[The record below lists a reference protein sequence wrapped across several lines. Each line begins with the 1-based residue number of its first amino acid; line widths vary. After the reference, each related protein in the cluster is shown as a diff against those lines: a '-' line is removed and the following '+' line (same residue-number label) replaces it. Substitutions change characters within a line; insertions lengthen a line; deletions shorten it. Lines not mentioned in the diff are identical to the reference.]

1 MKDLLAL
8 VTLILL
14 LCPTLAVSQSVSADL
29 VIKNANIRTMDDK
42 RSVVRA
48 IAVVNGRI
56 IALGSDDEIAK
67 LVGKKTQ
74 VLDAGGKTIIPGFND
89 AHLHFVPGGEQL
101 SLVDLRSSQSPEEF
115 AQRIKDY
122 AAKLKEGEWITGGRW
137 DHENWKP
144 ANLPTKE
151 LIDKA
156 APKNPVFVNRLDGH
170 MAVANSLALK
180 LAGVTKDTKD
190 VAGGVIVRDSN
201 GEPTGVF
208 KDAAM
213 DLVSRVIPDQTFEQR
228 LASAE
233 AATNYAASLGVTS
246 AQDMQANQNL
256 AVYETLLQQGKLK
269 TRLYAGAEL
278 ADWKSRAHVG
288 IRHAFGGPM
297 LRTGT
302 LKGYGDGSLG
312 SSTAWFFEPY
322 SDTPSTSGVPSAE
335 MPHLYEH
342 ISAADKNGL
351 QVMIHAIGDRT
362 NATVLDIY
370 ERVEK
375 EDGQSDRR
383 FRIEHAQHLR
393 VSDIPRFAKLGVVAS
408 MQPVHLTDDGR
419 WAEKRLGKD
428 RLKGTYAFKSLLASG
443 AHVAFGTDWSV
454 APLNPLFGIY
464 AAVTRRTTDDKNPN
478 GWLPDEK
485 ISVDA
490 AVRCYTLGSAYAEFQ
505 ENEKGTLEVGKLAD
519 MVILSED
526 IFTIDPTTIANVS
539 VLKTIVGG
547 RVVFDSV
554 SAAK

>member
-1 MKDLLAL
+1 
-8 VTLILL
+8 
-14 LCPTLAVSQSVSADL
+14 
-29 VIKNANIRTMDDK
+29 
-42 RSVVRA
+42 
-48 IAVVNGRI
+48 
-56 IALGSDDEIAK
+56 
-67 LVGKKTQ
+67 
-74 VLDAGGKTIIPGFND
+74 
-89 AHLHFVPGGEQL
+89 
-101 SLVDLRSSQSPEEF
+101 
-115 AQRIKDY
+115 
-122 AAKLKEGEWITGGRW
+122 
-137 DHENWKP
+137 
-144 ANLPTKE
+144 
-151 LIDKA
+151 
-156 APKNPVFVNRLDGH
+156 
-170 MAVANSLALK
+170 
-180 LAGVTKDTKD
+180 
-190 VAGGVIVRDSN
+190 
-201 GEPTGVF
+201 
-208 KDAAM
+208 M
-213 DLVSRVIPDQTFEQR
+213 DLVSRVIPDQTFSQR

-278 ADWKSRAHVG
+278 SDWKSGAHVG

-312 SSTAWFFEPY
+312 SSTAWFFDPY

-335 MPHLYEH
+335 MPQLYEH

-351 QVMIHAIGDRT
+351 QVMIHAIGDKT

-375 EDGQSDRR
+375 EDGPSDRR

-393 VSDIPRFAKLGVVAS
+393 VSDIPRFAKLGVIAS

-419 WAEKRLGKD
+419 WAEKRLGKE

-454 APLNPLFGIY
+454 APLSPLFGIY
-464 AAVTRRTTDDKNPN
+464 AAVTRRTTDNKNPD

-490 AVRCYTLGSAYAEFQ
+490 AVRCYTLGSAYAEYQ
-505 ENEKGTLEVGKLAD
+505 ENEKGTLELGKLAD

-526 IFTIDPTTIANVS
+526 IFTIDPNTIPNVK

-547 RVVFDSV
+547 KVVFDSA

>member
-1 MKDLLAL
+1 MKNLLIIL
-8 VTLILL
+8 TTLL
-14 LCPTLAVSQSVSADL
+14 LLTPSLGVSQTVTADL
-29 VIKNANIRTMDDK
+29 VIKNANIRTMDDN

-48 IAVVNGRI
+48 IAVLNGRI
-56 IALGSDDEIAK
+56 IALGSDAEIGR
-67 LVGKKTQ
+67 LIGSKTR
-74 VLDAGGKTIIPGFND
+74 VLDADGKTIIPGFND
-89 AHLHFVPGGEQL
+89 AHLHFVTGGQQL
-101 SLVDLRSSQSPEEF
+101 SLVDLRSSKSPEEF

-151 LIDKA
+151 LIDKVT
-156 APKNPVFVNRLDGH
+156 PNNPVFVNRLDGH

-201 GEPTGVF
+201 GEPTGVL

-269 TRLYAGAEL
+269 TRLYAGADL
-278 ADWKSRAHVG
+278 IDWKSRAHVG

-335 MPHLYEH
+335 MPQLYEH

-362 NATVLDIY
+362 NATILDIY

-375 EDGQSDRR
+375 EDGPADRR

-464 AAVTRRTTDDKNPN
+464 AAVTRRTTDNKNPD

-526 IFTIDPTTIANVS
+526 IFTIDPTAIANAK
-539 VLKTIVGG
+539 VLTTIVGG
-547 RVVFDSV
+547 KVVFDSD

>member
-14 LCPTLAVSQSVSADL
+14 LCPTLAVSQTVSADL

-48 IAVVNGRI
+48 MAVANGRI
-56 IALGSDDEIAK
+56 LALGTDDEIAK
-67 LVGKKTQ
+67 LVGRKTQ
-74 VLDAGGKTIIPGFND
+74 VIDAGGKTMIPGFND

-144 ANLPTKE
+144 ANLPTKD
-151 LIDKA
+151 LIDKVT
-156 APKNPVFVNRLDGH
+156 PNNPVFVNRLDGH

-190 VAGGVIVRDSN
+190 VAGGVIVRDAN
-201 GEPTGVF
+201 GEPTGVL

-213 DLVSRVIPDQTFEQR
+213 DLVSRVIPDPTFAQR
-228 LASAE
+228 LAAAE

-256 AVYETLLQQGKLK
+256 AVYQTLLQQGKLK

-278 ADWKSRAHVG
+278 ADWQSRAHVG

-322 SDTPSTSGVPSAE
+322 ADTPSTSGVPSAE

-351 QVMIHAIGDRT
+351 QVMIHAIGDKT

-375 EDGQSDRR
+375 EDGPSDRR

-419 WAEKRLGKD
+419 WAEKRLGKE

-490 AVRCYTLGSAYAEFQ
+490 AVRCYTLGSAYAEYQ
-505 ENEKGTLEVGKLAD
+505 ENEKGTLEVGKLGD

-526 IFTIDPTTIANVS
+526 IFTIDPTTIANVT

>member
-1 MKDLLAL
+1 MKNLLVL
-8 VTLILL
+8 FTLILL
-14 LCPTLAVSQSVSADL
+14 IGPSIAVSQTVFAD
-29 VIKNANIRTMDDK
+29 VVVKNANIRTMDDT

-48 IAVVNGRI
+48 MAVLDGRI
-56 IALGSDDEIAK
+56 IALGSDAEIAK
-67 LVGKKTQ
+67 LIGPKTN
-74 VLDAGGKTIIPGFND
+74 VIDAGRKTVIPGFND

-144 ANLPTKE
+144 ANLPTKQ
-151 LIDKA
+151 LIDKVT
-156 APKNPVFVNRLDGH
+156 PNNPVFVNRLDGH

-190 VAGGVIVRDSN
+190 VPGGVIVRDAN
-201 GEPTGVF
+201 GEPTGVL

-213 DLVSRVIPDQTFEQR
+213 DLVSRVIPSPTFAQR
-228 LASAE
+228 LAAAE

-256 AVYETLLQQGKLK
+256 AVYQTLVEQGRLK

-278 ADWKSRAHVG
+278 SDWKSRVHAG

-322 SDTPSTSGVPSAE
+322 ADMPSTSGVPSAE
-335 MPHLYEH
+335 MPLLYEH

-375 EDGQSDRR
+375 EDGPSDRR

-393 VSDIPRFAKLGVVAS
+393 VSDIPRFAKLGVIAS

-419 WAEKRLGKD
+419 WAEKRLGKE
-428 RLKGTYAFKSLLASG
+428 RLKGTYVFKSLLASG

-464 AAVTRRTTDDKNPN
+464 AAVTRQTTDGKNPN

-505 ENEKGTLEVGKLAD
+505 EQEKGTLEVGKLAD
-519 MVILSED
+519 FVVLSDD
-526 IFTIDPTTIANVS
+526 IFTIDPTTIPNVK

>member
-1 MKDLLAL
+1 MKNLLIIL
-8 VTLILL
+8 TTLL
-14 LCPTLAVSQSVSADL
+14 LLTPSLGVSQTVTADL
-29 VIKNANIRTMDDK
+29 VIKNANIRTMDDN

-48 IAVVNGRI
+48 IAVLNGRI
-56 IALGSDDEIAK
+56 IALGSDAE
-67 LVGKKTQ
+67 VGKLIGSKTR
-74 VLDAGGKTIIPGFND
+74 VIDGGGKTIIPGFND
-89 AHLHFVPGGEQL
+89 AHLHFVSGGQQL
-101 SLVDLRSSQSPEEF
+101 SLVDLRSSRSPEEF
-115 AQRIKDY
+115 AERIKDY
-122 AAKLKEGEWITGGRW
+122 AAKLKEGDWITGGRW
-137 DHENWKP
+137 DHENWTP

-151 LIDKA
+151 LIDRA
-156 APKNPVFVNRLDGH
+156 ASKNPVFVNRLDGH

-201 GEPTGVF
+201 GEPTGVL

-269 TRLYAGAEL
+269 TRLYAGADL
-278 ADWKSRAHVG
+278 IDWKSRAHVG

-335 MPHLYEH
+335 MPQLYEH

-362 NATVLDIY
+362 NATILDIY

-375 EDGQSDRR
+375 EDGPADRR

-464 AAVTRRTTDDKNPN
+464 AAVTRRTTDNKNPD

-526 IFTIDPTTIANVS
+526 IFTIDPTAIANAK
-539 VLKTIVGG
+539 VLTTIVGG
-547 RVVFDSV
+547 KVVFDSD

>member
-14 LCPTLAVSQSVSADL
+14 LCPTLAVSQTVSADL

-48 IAVVNGRI
+48 MAVANGRI
-56 IALGSDDEIAK
+56 IALGTDDEIAK
-67 LVGKKTQ
+67 LVGRKTQ
-74 VLDAGGKTIIPGFND
+74 VIDAGGKTIIPGFND

-151 LIDKA
+151 LIDKVT
-156 APKNPVFVNRLDGH
+156 PNNPVFVNRLDGH

-190 VAGGVIVRDSN
+190 VAGGVIVRDAN
-201 GEPTGVF
+201 GEPTGVL

-213 DLVSRVIPDQTFEQR
+213 DLVSRVIPDPTFAQR
-228 LASAE
+228 LAAAE

-256 AVYETLLQQGKLK
+256 AVYQTLLQQGKLK

-278 ADWKSRAHVG
+278 ADWQSRAHVG

-322 SDTPSTSGVPSAE
+322 ADTPSTSGVPSAE

-351 QVMIHAIGDRT
+351 QVMIHAIGDKT

-375 EDGQSDRR
+375 EDGPSDRR

-419 WAEKRLGKD
+419 WAEKRLGKE

-490 AVRCYTLGSAYAEFQ
+490 AVRCYTLGSAYAEYQ
-505 ENEKGTLEVGKLAD
+505 ENEKGTLEVGKLGD

-526 IFTIDPTTIANVS
+526 IFTIDPTTIANVT

>member
-1 MKDLLAL
+1 MKNLLIIL
-8 VTLILL
+8 TILL
-14 LCPTLAVSQSVSADL
+14 LLTPSLGVSQTVTADL
-29 VIKNANIRTMDDK
+29 VIRNANIRTMDDN

-48 IAVVNGRI
+48 IAVLNGRI
-56 IALGSDDEIAK
+56 IALGSDAE
-67 LVGKKTQ
+67 VGKLIGSKTR
-74 VLDAGGKTIIPGFND
+74 VIDGGGKTIIPGFND
-89 AHLHFVPGGEQL
+89 AHLHFVSGGQQL
-101 SLVDLRSSQSPEEF
+101 SLVDLRSSRSPEEF
-115 AQRIKDY
+115 AERIKDY
-122 AAKLKEGEWITGGRW
+122 AAKLKEGDWITGGRW
-137 DHENWKP
+137 DHENWTP

-151 LIDKA
+151 LIDRA
-156 APKNPVFVNRLDGH
+156 ASKNPVFVNRLDGH

-201 GEPTGVF
+201 GEPTGVL

-269 TRLYAGAEL
+269 TRLYAGADL
-278 ADWKSRAHVG
+278 IDWKSRAHVG

-335 MPHLYEH
+335 MPQLYEH

-362 NATVLDIY
+362 NATILDIY

-375 EDGQSDRR
+375 EDGPADRR

-419 WAEKRLGKD
+419 WTEKRLGKD

-464 AAVTRRTTDDKNPN
+464 AAVTRRTTDNKNPD

-526 IFTIDPTTIANVS
+526 IFTIDPTAIANAK
-539 VLKTIVGG
+539 VLTTIVGG
-547 RVVFDSV
+547 KVVFDSD

>member
-1 MKDLLAL
+1 MKNLLVLLTL
-8 VTLILL
+8 VLFVSPSLV
-14 LCPTLAVSQSVSADL
+14 VSQTISADL
-29 VIKNANIRTMDDK
+29 VIKNGNIRTMDDQ
-42 RSVVRA
+42 RTVVRA
-48 IAVVNGRI
+48 VAVLNGRI
-56 IALGSDDEIAK
+56 IALGSDEE
-67 LVGKKTQ
+67 VGKLIGSKTR
-74 VLDAGGKTIIPGFND
+74 VIDAGGKTIIPGFND
-89 AHLHFVPGGEQL
+89 AHLHFVPGGQQL

-122 AAKLKEGEWITGGRW
+122 AAKLKEGEWVTGGRW

-151 LIDKA
+151 LIDRV

-190 VAGGVIVRDSN
+190 VPGDVIVRDSN
-201 GEPTGVF
+201 GEPTGVL

-213 DLVSRVIPDQTFEQR
+213 DLVSHVIPDQTFSQR

-278 ADWKSRAHVG
+278 SDWKSRAHVG

-335 MPHLYEH
+335 MPQLYEH

-351 QVMIHAIGDRT
+351 QVMIHAIGDKT

-375 EDGQSDRR
+375 EDGPSDRR

-393 VSDIPRFAKLGVVAS
+393 VSDIPRFAKLGVIAS

-419 WAEKRLGKD
+419 WAEKRLGKE

-464 AAVTRRTTDDKNPN
+464 AAVTRRTTDDKNPD

-505 ENEKGTLEVGKLAD
+505 ETEKGTLEVGKLAD

-526 IFTIDPTTIANVS
+526 IFTIDPNTIANVK

-547 RVVFDSV
+547 KVVFDSA

>member
-1 MKDLLAL
+1 MKNLLVLLTL
-8 VTLILL
+8 VLFVSPSLV
-14 LCPTLAVSQSVSADL
+14 VSQTVSADL
-29 VIKNANIRTMDDK
+29 VIKNANIRTMDDH
-42 RSVVRA
+42 RTVVRA
-48 IAVVNGRI
+48 VAVLNGRI
-56 IALGSDDEIAK
+56 IALGSDEE
-67 LVGKKTQ
+67 VGKLIGSKTR
-74 VLDAGGKTIIPGFND
+74 VINAGGKMIIPGFND
-89 AHLHFVPGGEQL
+89 AHLHFVPGGQQL

-115 AQRIKDY
+115 AQRIKEY
-122 AAKLKEGEWITGGRW
+122 AAKLKEGEWVTGGRW

-151 LIDKA
+151 LIDRV

-190 VAGGVIVRDSN
+190 VPGGVIVRDSN
-201 GEPTGVF
+201 GEPTGVL

-213 DLVSRVIPDQTFEQR
+213 DLVSRVIPDQTFSQR

-269 TRLYAGAEL
+269 TRLYAGADL
-278 ADWKSRAHVG
+278 SDWKARAHVG

-322 SDTPSTSGVPSAE
+322 ADTPSTSGVPSAE
-335 MPHLYEH
+335 MPQLYEH
-342 ISAADKNGL
+342 ISAADRNGL
-351 QVMIHAIGDRT
+351 QVMIHAIGDKT

-375 EDGQSDRR
+375 EDGPSDRR

-393 VSDIPRFAKLGVVAS
+393 VSDIPRFAKLGVIAS

-419 WAEKRLGKD
+419 WAEKRLGKE

-464 AAVTRRTTDDKNPN
+464 AAVTRRTTDNKNPD

-490 AVRCYTLGSAYAEFQ
+490 AVRCYTLGSAYAEYQ
-505 ENEKGTLEVGKLAD
+505 ENEKGTLELGKLAD

-526 IFTIDPTTIANVS
+526 IFTIDPTTIANVK

-547 RVVFDSV
+547 KVVFDSA

>member
-1 MKDLLAL
+1 MKNLLAL
-8 VTLILL
+8 LTLILFV
-14 LCPTLAVSQSVSADL
+14 CPTLAVSQTVSADV

-42 RSVVRA
+42 RSIVRA
-48 IAVVNGRI
+48 MAVANGRI
-56 IALGSDDEIAK
+56 IALGSDAEMAK
-67 LVGKKTQ
+67 LIGPKTN
-74 VLDAGGKTIIPGFND
+74 VIDAGGKTVVPGFND

-122 AAKLKEGEWITGGRW
+122 SAKLKAGEWITGGRW

-151 LIDKA
+151 LIDRVT
-156 APKNPVFVNRLDGH
+156 PNNPVFVNRLDGH

-190 VAGGVIVRDSN
+190 VPGGVIVRDAN
-201 GEPTGVF
+201 GEPTGVL

-213 DLVSRVIPDQTFEQR
+213 GLVSRVIPDPTFAQR
-228 LASAE
+228 LAAAE

-256 AVYETLLQQGKLK
+256 AIYQALLQEGKLK
-269 TRLYAGAEL
+269 TRLYAGSEL
-278 ADWKSRAHVG
+278 ADWKSRADIG

-322 SDTPSTSGVPSAE
+322 ADMPSTSGVPSAE
-335 MPHLYEH
+335 MPRLYEL
-342 ISAADKNGL
+342 ISGADKNGL

-362 NATVLDIY
+362 NATVLDIF

-375 EDGQSDRR
+375 EDGPSDRR

-393 VSDIPRFAKLGVVAS
+393 VSDIPRFAKLGVIAS

-428 RLKGTYAFKSLLASG
+428 RLKGTYAFRSLLASG

-490 AVRCYTLGSAYAEFQ
+490 AVRCYTLGSAYAEYQ
-505 ENEKGTLEVGKLAD
+505 EHEKGTLEIGKLAD
-519 MVILSED
+519 VVILSDD
-526 IFTIDPTTIANVS
+526 IFTIDPTAIANVK

-547 RVVFDSV
+547 RVVFDSA
-554 SAAK
+554 STAK

>member
-14 LCPTLAVSQSVSADL
+14 LCPTLAVSQTVSADL

-48 IAVVNGRI
+48 MAVANGRI
-56 IALGSDDEIAK
+56 IALGTDDEIAK
-67 LVGKKTQ
+67 LVGRKTQ
-74 VLDAGGKTIIPGFND
+74 VIDAGGKTIIPGFND

-144 ANLPTKE
+144 ANLPTKD
-151 LIDKA
+151 LIDKVT
-156 APKNPVFVNRLDGH
+156 PNNPVFVNRLDGH

-190 VAGGVIVRDSN
+190 VAGGVIVRDAN
-201 GEPTGVF
+201 GEPTGVL

-213 DLVSRVIPDQTFEQR
+213 DLVSRVIPDPTFAQR
-228 LASAE
+228 LAAAE

-256 AVYETLLQQGKLK
+256 AVYQTLLQQGKLK

-278 ADWKSRAHVG
+278 ADWQSRAHVG

-322 SDTPSTSGVPSAE
+322 ADTPSTSGVPSAE

-351 QVMIHAIGDRT
+351 QVMIHAIGDKT

-375 EDGQSDRR
+375 EDGPSDRR

-419 WAEKRLGKD
+419 WAEKRLGKE

-490 AVRCYTLGSAYAEFQ
+490 AVRCYTLGSAYAEYQ
-505 ENEKGTLEVGKLAD
+505 ENEKGTLEVGKLGD

-526 IFTIDPTTIANVS
+526 IFTIDPTTIANVT

>member
-1 MKDLLAL
+1 MKNLLIIL
-8 VTLILL
+8 TTLL
-14 LCPTLAVSQSVSADL
+14 LLTPSLVVSQTVSADL
-29 VIKNANIRTMDDK
+29 VIRNANIRTMDDN

-48 IAVVNGRI
+48 IAVLNGRI
-56 IALGSDDEIAK
+56 IALGSDAEIGR
-67 LVGKKTQ
+67 LIGSKTR
-74 VLDAGGKTIIPGFND
+74 VIDGGGKTIIPGFND
-89 AHLHFVPGGEQL
+89 AHLHFVSGGQQL
-101 SLVDLRSSQSPEEF
+101 SLVDLRSSRSPEEF
-115 AQRIKDY
+115 AERIKDY
-122 AAKLKEGEWITGGRW
+122 AAKLKEGDWITGGRW
-137 DHENWKP
+137 DHENWTP

-151 LIDKA
+151 LIDRA
-156 APKNPVFVNRLDGH
+156 ASKNPVFVNRLDGH

-201 GEPTGVF
+201 GEPTGVL

-269 TRLYAGAEL
+269 TRLYAGADL
-278 ADWKSRAHVG
+278 IDWKSRAHVG

-322 SDTPSTSGVPSAE
+322 SDTPSTSGVAGAE
-335 MPHLYEH
+335 MPQLYEH

-375 EDGQSDRR
+375 EDGPADRR

-464 AAVTRRTTDDKNPN
+464 AAVTRRTTDNKNPN

-526 IFTIDPTTIANVS
+526 IFTIDPTTIANVK
-539 VLKTIVGG
+539 VLTTIVGG
-547 RVVFDSV
+547 KVVFDSD

>member
-1 MKDLLAL
+1 MKKLIAVLSLLLLAL
-8 VTLILL
+8 
-14 LCPTLAVSQSVSADL
+14 PSFAFSQTITAD
-29 VIKNANIRTMDDK
+29 VVVRNANIRTMDDK

-48 IAVVNGRI
+48 LAVINGRI
-56 IALGSDDEIAK
+56 AALGSDEEMAK
-67 LVGKKTQ
+67 LVGPKTR
-74 VLDAGGKTIIPGFND
+74 VIDAGGKTMIPGFND
-89 AHLHFVPGGEQL
+89 AHLHFTEGGRQL

-122 AAKLKEGEWITGGRW
+122 VGKLKEGEWVTGGRW

-151 LIDKA
+151 LIDKV

-190 VAGGVIVRDSN
+190 VAGGVIVRDAN
-201 GEPTGVF
+201 GEPTGVL

-246 AQDMQANQNL
+246 AQDMQAGENL
-256 AVYETLLQQGKLK
+256 AVYQELLSEGKLK
-269 TRLYAGAEL
+269 TRLYAGADL
-278 ADWKSRAHVG
+278 ADWKSRVHVG
-288 IRHAFGGPM
+288 IRHAFGGEM
-297 LRTGT
+297 LRIGT

-312 SSTAWFFEPY
+312 SSTAWFFAPY
-322 SDTPSTSGVPSAE
+322 ADTPSTSGVPSAE

-342 ISAADKNGL
+342 VLAADKNGL

-375 EDGQSDRR
+375 EDGPKDRR

-419 WAEKRLGKD
+419 WAEKRLGKE
-428 RLKGTYAFKSLLASG
+428 RLKGTYAFKALLDSG

-464 AAVTRRTTDDKNPN
+464 AAVTRRTTDNKNPD

-519 MVILSED
+519 LVILSED
-526 IFTIDPTTIANVS
+526 VFTIDPTTIANVK

-547 RVVFDSV
+547 KVVFDSA

>member
-1 MKDLLAL
+1 M
-8 VTLILL
+8 
-14 LCPTLAVSQSVSADL
+14 
-29 VIKNANIRTMDDK
+29 
-42 RSVVRA
+42 
-48 IAVVNGRI
+48 
-56 IALGSDDEIAK
+56 
-67 LVGKKTQ
+67 
-74 VLDAGGKTIIPGFND
+74 
-89 AHLHFVPGGEQL
+89 
-101 SLVDLRSSQSPEEF
+101 
-115 AQRIKDY
+115 
-122 AAKLKEGEWITGGRW
+122 
-137 DHENWKP
+137 
-144 ANLPTKE
+144 
-151 LIDKA
+151 
-156 APKNPVFVNRLDGH
+156 FVNRLDGH

-180 LAGVTKDTKD
+180 LAGVDKNTKD
-190 VAGGVIVRDSN
+190 VPGGVIVRDAN
-201 GEPTGVF
+201 GEPTGVL

-213 DLVSRVIPDQTFEQR
+213 ELVSTVIPARTFEQK
-228 LASAE
+228 LADAE

-246 AQDMQANQNL
+246 AQDMQASQNL
-256 AVYETLLQQGKLK
+256 AVYQKLLEEGKLK
-269 TRLYAGAEL
+269 TRLYAGADL
-278 ADWKSRAHVG
+278 SDWKSRAHAG

-322 SDTPSTSGVPSAE
+322 ADMPSTSGVPSAE
-335 MPHLYEH
+335 MPLLYEH
-342 ISAADKNGL
+342 VSAADKNGL

-370 ERVEK
+370 ERVAK
-375 EDGQSDRR
+375 EDGPSDRR

-419 WAEKRLGKD
+419 WAEKRLGKE
-428 RLKGTYAFKSLLASG
+428 RLKGTYVFKSLLASG

-464 AAVTRRTTDDKNPN
+464 AAVTRQTTDGKNPN

-505 ENEKGTLEVGKLAD
+505 EHEKGTLEVGKLAD
-519 MVILSED
+519 VVILSED
-526 IFTIDPTTIANVS
+526 IFTIDPTTIPNVK

-547 RVVFDSV
+547 RVVFDSA

>member
-1 MKDLLAL
+1 MKNLLIIL
-8 VTLILL
+8 TTLL
-14 LCPTLAVSQSVSADL
+14 LLTPSLGVSQTVTADL
-29 VIKNANIRTMDDK
+29 VIRNANIRTMDEN

-48 IAVVNGRI
+48 IAVLNGRI
-56 IALGSDDEIAK
+56 IALGSDAEIGK
-67 LVGKKTQ
+67 LIGSKTR
-74 VLDAGGKTIIPGFND
+74 VIDGGGKTIIPGFND
-89 AHLHFVPGGEQL
+89 AHLHFVPGGQQL
-101 SLVDLRSSQSPEEF
+101 SLVDLRSSKSPEEF
-115 AQRIKDY
+115 AKRLKDY
-122 AAKLKEGEWITGGRW
+122 AAKLKPGEWIVGGNW
-137 DHENWKP
+137 DHENWTP

-151 LIDKA
+151 IIDKVVS
-156 APKNPVFVNRLDGH
+156 KNPVFVNRLDGH

-190 VAGGVIVRDSN
+190 VVGGVIVRDSN
-201 GEPTGVF
+201 GEPTGAL

-213 DLVSRVIPDQTFEQR
+213 GLVERVIPAQTFEQR

-256 AVYETLLQQGKLK
+256 AVYETLFQQGKLK
-269 TRLYAGAEL
+269 TRLYAGADL
-278 ADWKSRAHVG
+278 ADWQSRAHVG

-322 SDTPSTSGVPSAE
+322 ADTPSTSGVPSAE

-351 QVMIHAIGDRT
+351 QVMIHAIGDKT

-375 EDGQSDRR
+375 EDGPADRR

-393 VSDIPRFAKLGVVAS
+393 VSDIPRFAKLGVIAS

-419 WAEKRLGKD
+419 WAEKRLGKE

-464 AAVTRRTTDDKNPN
+464 AAVTRRTTDNKNPD

-526 IFTIDPTTIANVS
+526 IFTIDPTTIANVK
-539 VLKTIVGG
+539 VLTTIVGG

>member
-14 LCPTLAVSQSVSADL
+14 LCPTLAVSQTVSADL

-48 IAVVNGRI
+48 MAVANGRI
-56 IALGSDDEIAK
+56 IALGTDDEIAK
-67 LVGKKTQ
+67 LVGRKTQ
-74 VLDAGGKTIIPGFND
+74 VIDAGGKTIIPGFND

-151 LIDKA
+151 LIDKVT
-156 APKNPVFVNRLDGH
+156 PNNPVFVNRLDGH

-190 VAGGVIVRDSN
+190 VAGGVIVRDAN
-201 GEPTGVF
+201 GEPTGVL

-213 DLVSRVIPDQTFEQR
+213 DLVSRVIPDPTFAQR
-228 LASAE
+228 LAAAE

-256 AVYETLLQQGKLK
+256 AVYQTLLQQGKLK

-278 ADWKSRAHVG
+278 ADWQSRAHVG

-322 SDTPSTSGVPSAE
+322 ADTPSTSGVPSAE

-351 QVMIHAIGDRT
+351 QVMIHAIGDKT

-375 EDGQSDRR
+375 EDGPSDRR

-419 WAEKRLGKD
+419 WAEKRLGKE

-490 AVRCYTLGSAYAEFQ
+490 AVRCYTLGSAYAEYQ

-526 IFTIDPTTIANVS
+526 IFTIDPTTIANVT

>member
-1 MKDLLAL
+1 MKNLLVLFA
-8 VTLILL
+8 LILL
-14 LCPTLAVSQSVSADL
+14 ICPSITVSQTVSAD
-29 VIKNANIRTMDDK
+29 VVVKNANIRTMDDK
-42 RSVVRA
+42 RSIVRA
-48 IAVVNGRI
+48 MAVLDGRI
-56 IALGSDDEIAK
+56 IALGSDAEIAK
-67 LVGKKTQ
+67 LIGPKTN
-74 VLDAGGKTIIPGFND
+74 VIDAGGKTVIPGFND

-122 AAKLKEGEWITGGRW
+122 AAKLKDGEWITGGRW

-151 LIDKA
+151 LIDKV

-180 LAGVTKDTKD
+180 LAGVDRNTKD
-190 VAGGVIVRDSN
+190 VPGGVIVRDAN
-201 GEPTGVF
+201 GEPTGVL

-213 DLVSRVIPDQTFEQR
+213 ELVSTVIPARTFEQK
-228 LASAE
+228 LADAE

-246 AQDMQANQNL
+246 AQDMQASQNL
-256 AVYETLLQQGKLK
+256 AVYQKLLEEGKLK
-269 TRLYAGAEL
+269 TRLYAGADL
-278 ADWKSRAHVG
+278 SDWKSRAHAG

-322 SDTPSTSGVPSAE
+322 ADMPSTSGVPSAE
-335 MPHLYEH
+335 MPLLYEH
-342 ISAADKNGL
+342 VSGADKNGL

-375 EDGQSDRR
+375 EDGPSDRR

-393 VSDIPRFAKLGVVAS
+393 VSDIPRFAKLGVIAS

-419 WAEKRLGKD
+419 WAEKRLGKE
-428 RLKGTYAFKSLLASG
+428 RLKGTYVFKSLLASG
-443 AHVAFGTDWSV
+443 THVAFGTDWSV

-464 AAVTRRTTDDKNPN
+464 AAVTRQTTDGKNPN
-478 GWLPDEK
+478 GWLSDEK

-505 ENEKGTLEVGKLAD
+505 EHEKGTLEVGKLAD
-519 MVILSED
+519 FVILSED
-526 IFTIDPTTIANVS
+526 IFTIDPTTIPNVK
-539 VLKTIVGG
+539 VIKTIVGG
-547 RVVFDSV
+547 RVVFDSA

>member
-1 MKDLLAL
+1 MKNLLIIL
-8 VTLILL
+8 TTLL
-14 LCPTLAVSQSVSADL
+14 LLTPSLVVSQTVSADL
-29 VIKNANIRTMDDK
+29 VIRNANIRTMDEN

-48 IAVVNGRI
+48 IAVLNGRI
-56 IALGSDDEIAK
+56 IALGSDAEIGK
-67 LVGKKTQ
+67 LIGSKTR
-74 VLDAGGKTIIPGFND
+74 VIDGGGKTIIPGFND
-89 AHLHFVPGGEQL
+89 AHLHFVPGGQQL
-101 SLVDLRSSQSPEEF
+101 SLIDLRSSRSPEEF
-115 AQRIKDY
+115 AERIKDY
-122 AAKLKEGEWITGGRW
+122 AAKLKEGDWITGGRW
-137 DHENWKP
+137 DHENWTP

-156 APKNPVFVNRLDGH
+156 ASKNPVFVNRLDGH

-201 GEPTGVF
+201 GEPTGVL

-213 DLVSRVIPDQTFEQR
+213 DLVSRIIPDQTFEQR

-256 AVYETLLQQGKLK
+256 AVYETLFQQGKLK
-269 TRLYAGAEL
+269 TRLYAGADL
-278 ADWKSRAHVG
+278 ADWQSRAHVG

-322 SDTPSTSGVPSAE
+322 ADTPSTSGVPSAE

-351 QVMIHAIGDRT
+351 QVMIHAIGDKT

-375 EDGQSDRR
+375 EDGPADRR

-393 VSDIPRFAKLGVVAS
+393 VSDIPRFAKLGVIAS

-419 WAEKRLGKD
+419 WAEKRLGKE

-526 IFTIDPTTIANVS
+526 IFTIDPTTIANVK
-539 VLKTIVGG
+539 VLTTIVGG
-547 RVVFDSV
+547 KVVFDSD

>member
-1 MKDLLAL
+1 QT
-8 VTLILL
+8 VT
-14 LCPTLAVSQSVSADL
+14 ADL
-29 VIKNANIRTMDDK
+29 VIKNANIRTMDNN

-48 IAVVNGRI
+48 IAVLNGRI
-56 IALGSDDEIAK
+56 IALGSDAE
-67 LVGKKTQ
+67 VGKLIGSKTR
-74 VLDAGGKTIIPGFND
+74 VIDGGGKTIIPGFND
-89 AHLHFVPGGEQL
+89 AHLHFVPGGQQL
-101 SLVDLRSSQSPEEF
+101 SLVDLRSSRSPEEF
-115 AQRIKDY
+115 AERIKDY
-122 AAKLKEGEWITGGRW
+122 AAKLKEGDWITGGRW
-137 DHENWKP
+137 DHENWTP

-151 LIDKA
+151 LIDRA
-156 APKNPVFVNRLDGH
+156 ASKNPVFVNRLDGH

-201 GEPTGVF
+201 GEPTGVL

-269 TRLYAGAEL
+269 TRLYAGADL
-278 ADWKSRAHVG
+278 IDWKSRAHVG

-322 SDTPSTSGVPSAE
+322 SDTPSTSGVAGAE
-335 MPHLYEH
+335 MPQLYEH

-375 EDGQSDRR
+375 EDGPADRR

-464 AAVTRRTTDDKNPN
+464 AAVTRRTTDNKNPN

-526 IFTIDPTTIANVS
+526 IFTIDPTTIANVK
-539 VLKTIVGG
+539 VLTTIVGG
-547 RVVFDSV
+547 KVVFDSD

>member
-1 MKDLLAL
+1 MKNLLIIL
-8 VTLILL
+8 TILL
-14 LCPTLAVSQSVSADL
+14 LLTPSLGISQTVTADL
-29 VIKNANIRTMDDK
+29 VIKNANIRTMDNN

-48 IAVVNGRI
+48 IAVLNGRI
-56 IALGSDDEIAK
+56 IALGSDAE
-67 LVGKKTQ
+67 VGKLIGSKTR
-74 VLDAGGKTIIPGFND
+74 VIDGGGKTIIPGFND
-89 AHLHFVPGGEQL
+89 AHLHFVPGGQQL
-101 SLVDLRSSQSPEEF
+101 SLVDLRSSRSPEEF
-115 AQRIKDY
+115 AERIKDY
-122 AAKLKEGEWITGGRW
+122 AAKLKEGDWITGGRW
-137 DHENWKP
+137 DHENWTP

-151 LIDKA
+151 LIDRA
-156 APKNPVFVNRLDGH
+156 ASKNPVFVNRLDGH

-201 GEPTGVF
+201 GEPTGVL

-269 TRLYAGAEL
+269 TRLYAGADL
-278 ADWKSRAHVG
+278 IDWKSRAHVG

-322 SDTPSTSGVPSAE
+322 SDTPSTSGVAGAE
-335 MPHLYEH
+335 MPQLYEH

-375 EDGQSDRR
+375 EDGPADRR

-464 AAVTRRTTDDKNPN
+464 AAVTRRTTDNKNPN

-526 IFTIDPTTIANVS
+526 IFTIDPTTIANVK
-539 VLKTIVGG
+539 VLTTIVGG
-547 RVVFDSV
+547 KVVFDSD

>member
-1 MKDLLAL
+1 MKNLLIIL
-8 VTLILL
+8 TILL
-14 LCPTLAVSQSVSADL
+14 LLTPSLGVSQTVTADL
-29 VIKNANIRTMDDK
+29 VIRNANIRTMDDN

-48 IAVVNGRI
+48 IAVLNGRI
-56 IALGSDDEIAK
+56 IALGSDAE
-67 LVGKKTQ
+67 VGKLIGSKTR
-74 VLDAGGKTIIPGFND
+74 VIDGGGKTIIPGFND
-89 AHLHFVPGGEQL
+89 AHLHFVSGGQQL
-101 SLVDLRSSQSPEEF
+101 SLVDLRSSRSPEEF
-115 AQRIKDY
+115 AERITDY
-122 AAKLKEGEWITGGRW
+122 AAQLKEGDWITGGRW
-137 DHENWKP
+137 DHENWTP

-151 LIDKA
+151 LIDRA
-156 APKNPVFVNRLDGH
+156 ASKNPVFVNRLDGH

-201 GEPTGVF
+201 GEPTGVL

-269 TRLYAGAEL
+269 TRLYAGADL
-278 ADWKSRAHVG
+278 IDWKSRAHVG

-335 MPHLYEH
+335 MPQLYEH

-362 NATVLDIY
+362 NATILDIY

-375 EDGQSDRR
+375 EDGPADRR

-464 AAVTRRTTDDKNPN
+464 AAVTRRTTDNKNPD

-526 IFTIDPTTIANVS
+526 IFTIDPTAIANAK
-539 VLKTIVGG
+539 VLTTIVGG
-547 RVVFDSV
+547 KVVFDSD

>member
-1 MKDLLAL
+1 MKNLLIIL
-8 VTLILL
+8 TTLL
-14 LCPTLAVSQSVSADL
+14 LLTPSLVVSQTVSADL
-29 VIKNANIRTMDDK
+29 VIRNANIRTMDDN

-48 IAVVNGRI
+48 IAVLNGRI
-56 IALGSDDEIAK
+56 IALGSDAEIGR
-67 LVGKKTQ
+67 LIGSKTR
-74 VLDAGGKTIIPGFND
+74 VIDGGGKTIIPGFND
-89 AHLHFVPGGEQL
+89 AHLHFVSGGQQL
-101 SLVDLRSSQSPEEF
+101 SLVDLRSSRSPEEF
-115 AQRIKDY
+115 AERIKDY
-122 AAKLKEGEWITGGRW
+122 AAKLKEGDWITGGRW
-137 DHENWKP
+137 DHENWTP

-151 LIDKA
+151 LIDRA
-156 APKNPVFVNRLDGH
+156 ASKNPVFVNRLDGH
-170 MAVANSLALK
+170 LAVANSLALK

-201 GEPTGVF
+201 GEPTGVL

-233 AATNYAASLGVTS
+233 AATNYAASLGVSS

-269 TRLYAGAEL
+269 TRLYAGADL
-278 ADWKSRAHVG
+278 IDWKSRAHVG

-322 SDTPSTSGVPSAE
+322 SDTPSTSGVAGAE
-335 MPHLYEH
+335 MPQLYEH

-375 EDGQSDRR
+375 EDGPADRR

-464 AAVTRRTTDDKNPN
+464 AAVTRRTTDNKNPN

-526 IFTIDPTTIANVS
+526 IFTIDPTTIANVK
-539 VLKTIVGG
+539 VLTTIVGG
-547 RVVFDSV
+547 KVVFDSD

>member
-1 MKDLLAL
+1 MKNLLIIL
-8 VTLILL
+8 TILL
-14 LCPTLAVSQSVSADL
+14 LLTPSLGVSQTVTADL
-29 VIKNANIRTMDDK
+29 VIRNANIRTMDDN

-48 IAVVNGRI
+48 IAVLNGRI
-56 IALGSDDEIAK
+56 IALGSDAE
-67 LVGKKTQ
+67 VGKLIGSKTR
-74 VLDAGGKTIIPGFND
+74 VIDGGGKTIIPGFND
-89 AHLHFVPGGEQL
+89 AHLHFVSGGQQL
-101 SLVDLRSSQSPEEF
+101 SLVDLRSSRSPEEF
-115 AQRIKDY
+115 AERIKDY
-122 AAKLKEGEWITGGRW
+122 AAKLKEGDWITGGRW
-137 DHENWKP
+137 DHENWTP

-151 LIDKA
+151 LIDRA
-156 APKNPVFVNRLDGH
+156 ASKNPVFVNRLDGH

-201 GEPTGVF
+201 GEPTGVL

-269 TRLYAGAEL
+269 TRLYAGADL
-278 ADWKSRAHVG
+278 IDWKSRAHVG

-335 MPHLYEH
+335 MPQLYEH

-362 NATVLDIY
+362 NATILDIY

-375 EDGQSDRR
+375 EDGPADRR

-464 AAVTRRTTDDKNPN
+464 AAVTRRTTDNKNPD

-526 IFTIDPTTIANVS
+526 IFTIDPTAIANAK
-539 VLKTIVGG
+539 VLTTIVGG
-547 RVVFDSV
+547 KVVFDSD

>member
-14 LCPTLAVSQSVSADL
+14 LCPTLAVSQTVSADL

-48 IAVVNGRI
+48 MAVANGRI
-56 IALGSDDEIAK
+56 LALGTDDEIAK
-67 LVGKKTQ
+67 LVGRKTQ
-74 VLDAGGKTIIPGFND
+74 VIDAGGKTMIPGFND

-144 ANLPTKE
+144 ANLPTKD
-151 LIDKA
+151 LIDKVT
-156 APKNPVFVNRLDGH
+156 PNNPVFVNRLDGH

-190 VAGGVIVRDSN
+190 VAGGVIVRDAN
-201 GEPTGVF
+201 GEPTGVL

-213 DLVSRVIPDQTFEQR
+213 DLVSRVIPDPTFAQR
-228 LASAE
+228 LAAAE

-256 AVYETLLQQGKLK
+256 AVYQTLLQQGKLK

-278 ADWKSRAHVG
+278 ADWQSRAHVG

-322 SDTPSTSGVPSAE
+322 ADTPSTSGVPSAE

-351 QVMIHAIGDRT
+351 QVMIHAIGDKT

-375 EDGQSDRR
+375 EDGPSDRR

-419 WAEKRLGKD
+419 WAEKRLGKE

-490 AVRCYTLGSAYAEFQ
+490 AVRCYTLGSAYAEYQ

-526 IFTIDPTTIANVS
+526 IFTIDPTTIANVT